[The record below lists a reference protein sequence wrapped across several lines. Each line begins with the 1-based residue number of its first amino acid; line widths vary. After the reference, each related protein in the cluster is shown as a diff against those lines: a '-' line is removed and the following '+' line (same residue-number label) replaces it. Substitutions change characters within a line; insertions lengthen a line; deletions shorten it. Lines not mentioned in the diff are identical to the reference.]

1 MSKSIDW
8 GFPLLMLACA
18 VLGFVLATAVVKK
31 DYASRLERQRID
43 SQVDKAKAHMTTILQ
58 LNDCYTNEAFYTLD
72 REIFEI
78 KKKLETRCRRGKTL
92 CLVLCGLPWRR
103 WYRQSAA
110 RCAKSD
116 RQNLAAW
123 RFDT

>member
-8 GFPLLMLACA
+8 GIPLLMLACT

-31 DYASRLERQRID
+31 DYASRLARQRID

-58 LNDCYTNEAFYTLD
+58 FNDCYTNEAFYTLD

-78 KKKLETRCRRGKTL
+78 KKKLETAAKQPKQWRL
-92 CLVLCGLPWRR
+92 CE
-103 WYRQSAA
+103 AA
-110 RCAKSD
+110 R
-116 RQNLAAW
+116 
-123 RFDT
+123 